1 MASLIKYLS
10 KEKSKVKIYC
20 VDNRNISRLKADS
33 KYYSDAPYTGSTD
46 LKVARDMADSIPVLM
61 LIKQNGKAELGW
73 KDAPFYWPVLVVQK
87 NIKPAVYTS
96 DLI

>member
-1 MASLIKYLS
+1 MASMIKYLS
-10 KEKSKVKIYC
+10 KDILKVKIYC

-46 LKVARDMADSIPVLM
+46 LKAAREMADNTPVLM

-73 KDAPFYWPVLVVQK
+73 KDAQFYWPVLVVQK
-87 NIKPAVYTS
+87 DVKSAAYTS